1 MCSVFLGGVTAEQA
15 QIAELEAIVETR
27 RDLIERL
34 EPLAEIVEA
43 QRRLIVKLEARVA
56 EQERRLGQN
65 SGNSGLPPSRDPAGE
80 RQRQAEQRAQQSSR
94 TGGTKRRPG
103 KQRGAR
109 GSGPAMSVTP
119 DEIIDH
125 HPDRCGRCRADL
137 GEGTG
142 TGFRARQVIE
152 VPVAAPTVTEHRA
165 HEHRCGF
172 GHLTKA
178 GFPAQVSAP
187 VSYGYRA
194 RAVVA
199 YLLGRQHLPGRREA
213 ETMVDLFG
221 LEISTGTIDSIYTQ
235 AARCLAGFITALT
248 AFLKTLAGAAR
259 R

>member
-15 QIAELEAIVETR
+15 RIAELEAIVETL

-43 QRRLIVKLEARVA
+43 QRRLIVKLETRVA
-56 EQERRLGQN
+56 ELERRLGQN

-125 HPDRCGRCRADL
+125 HPDRCGHCRADL

-152 VPVAAPTVTEHRA
+152 VPVAAPTVTER
-165 HEHRCGF
+165 RTR
-172 GHLTKA
+172 LTEPA
-178 GFPAQVSAP
+178 QRRLCQRSLRSPCWRPWGFPVSGHEN
-187 VSYGYRA
+187 S
-194 RAVVA
+194 
-199 YLLGRQHLPGRREA
+199 L
-213 ETMVDLFG
+213 
-221 LEISTGTIDSIYTQ
+221 
-235 AARCLAGFITALT
+235 
-248 AFLKTLAGAAR
+248 GAAR
-259 R
+259 VFPGLGVLSWSGA